1 MKSNSPKE
9 RLIVDVRNSKKVKLV
24 VEEADNGDTWDHAD
38 WADAKFRTFSKF
50 DSTELEN
57 TLVEIKD
64 KNLKLSIQ
72 QELGL
77 PGEIRL
83 GDMKDLVSLSVKNV
97 KSLDGLQ
104 YAINLKSLNIENNEI
119 KDLSP
124 LKNLKKLTNLKA
136 NPQMIYEDLVL
147 AKYEDNVDN
156 YTTKIT
162 FIVDTRER

>member
-1 MKSNSPKE
+1 M
-9 RLIVDVRNSKKVKLV
+9 LIGQMLNL
-24 VEEADNGDTWDHAD
+24 EH
-38 WADAKFRTFSKF
+38 FQKF

-147 AKYEDNVDN
+147 AKD
-156 YTTKIT
+156 KSIC
-162 FIVDTRER
+162 